1 MNDISTID
9 RLKKIRANAALTQ
22 IEFAESVNMKR
33 EAYASVEIGKANMT
47 QTLLGELARVYN
59 ININWLLTGRGEM
72 IVENINK
79 FKSSINNEVTALAPI
94 GVGDVNVIELS
105 QPALASFFVNMEED
119 MRIARQAYMPGLP
132 ERDAPYYAMEV
143 SGDSMYPHL
152 RQGDWLYAE
161 RLECAPPPIK
171 PQTLYAV
178 AIGGN
183 MLAKWLRIHPE
194 TDTIEL
200 ISANPLYPSMHE
212 PLSEVRA
219 ILRVVAVLKTV

>member
-1 MNDISTID
+1 MYNYFS
-9 RLKKIRANAALTQ
+9 Q
-22 IEFAESVNMKR
+22 ILFTFHNYM
-33 EAYASVEIGKANMT
+33 
-47 QTLLGELARVYN
+47 
-59 ININWLLTGRGEM
+59 
-72 IVENINK
+72 NINK
-79 FKSSINNEVTALAPI
+79 LKKDILTKNISQRKVADMLGLQLGSYQHFLKSDDCSVSTLEKICKAFDFDISNYIGGSGGALNEVTALAPI
-94 GVGDVNVIELS
+94 GVGGVNVIELS

-119 MRIARQAYMPGLP
+119 MRIARQVYMPGLP

-161 RLECAPPPIK
+161 RLEGAPPPIK